1 MLAVCLFIF
10 LAGMVRYEKSPVYD
24 NSVLMSYA
32 FGPQKTYYENS
43 SEEDVSFDESL
54 DYLKKTVT
62 QAAENGAGLIAYAE
76 EAFIIDRKIHTV
88 VECVWTVLIVLVG
101 VDFIRVILT
110 FIIKRVRERKS

>member
-1 MLAVCLFIF
+1 MYIKRKEKRVIIAGFSMLAVCLFIF

-62 QAAENGAGLIAYAE
+62 
-76 EAFIIDRKIHTV
+76 
-88 VECVWTVLIVLVG
+88 
-101 VDFIRVILT
+101 
-110 FIIKRVRERKS
+110 